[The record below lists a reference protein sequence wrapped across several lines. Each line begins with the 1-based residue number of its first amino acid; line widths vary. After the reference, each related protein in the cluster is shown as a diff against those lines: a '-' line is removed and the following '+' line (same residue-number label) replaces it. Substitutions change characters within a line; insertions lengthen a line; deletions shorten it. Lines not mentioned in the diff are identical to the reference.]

1 MLSFIY
7 SLVREF
13 EAEHELRPNVLHLNV
28 DHFHRLRQD
37 FVDPDDI
44 ETIIKRLGMEIVIDR
59 AAIHPHLSCIDTAR
73 RQAIAV

>member
-13 EAEHELRPNVLHLNV
+13 EAEHGLRPNVLHLGV
-28 DHFHRLRQD
+28 AHFHRLRHD

-44 ETIIKRLGMEIVIDR
+44 EAIIKLLGMEIVIDR
-59 AAIHPHLSCIDTAR
+59 AAVHPHLSCIDSAR
-73 RQAIAV
+73 RHAVAV

>member
-13 EAEHELRPNVLHLNV
+13 ENEHGIRPNVLHVNV

-44 ETIIKRLGMEIVIDR
+44 ETIIMRLGMEIVIDR
-59 AAIHPHLSCIDTAR
+59 AAVHPHLSCIDTVR
-73 RQAIAV
+73 RQAAAG